1 MELICETQSTQA
13 EAAEVDLM
21 SLPPATRIETQSA
34 PSLVEPQTAAFE
46 LKSPAPDSVDLNP
59 ETLSSQSLAGAAAVD
74 VTAFND
80 TQTSQ
85 AGTAAVPP
93 PATRIEAQ
101 SAPSLVKPQTAAFE
115 LKSPA
120 PDSEPETL
128 SSQSLAGAVAVD
140 LSSSPTAFNDTQSP
154 QAGAAAVPPPA
165 TGIETLSSPSLV
177 KSQTAAIVLKSPAP
191 DSVAIHSIQALAE
204 TTKVDLSPETHD
216 QSSQSLAGAVAVDL
230 SSSPTVFSNTQSSQ
244 AGAAAVPPPATRIET
259 QSSPSL
265 VEPQTAAVESK
276 SPAPETHSI
285 QSLAEAAK
293 IDISVPIKSTNT
305 DHTKEKRGHKRKRA
319 ENIVPPRVSSKRVR
333 KKPDFLF

>member
-59 ETLSSQSLAGAAAVD
+59 ETL
-74 VTAFND
+74 
-80 TQTSQ
+80 
-85 AGTAAVPP
+85 
-93 PATRIEAQ
+93 
-101 SAPSLVKPQTAAFE
+101 
-115 LKSPA
+115 
-120 PDSEPETL
+120 
-128 SSQSLAGAVAVD
+128 
-140 LSSSPTAFNDTQSP
+140 
-154 QAGAAAVPPPA
+154 
-165 TGIETLSSPSLV
+165 
-177 KSQTAAIVLKSPAP
+177 
-191 DSVAIHSIQALAE
+191 
-204 TTKVDLSPETHD
+204 
-216 QSSQSLAGAVAVDL
+216 SSQSLAGAVAVDL

-293 IDISVPIKSTNT
+293 IDLSVPIKSTNT
-305 DHTKEKRGHKRKRA
+305 DHTKEKRGYKRKRA
-319 ENIVPPRVSSKRVR
+319 ENIVPPRVSSKHVR